1 MILCSEFEI
10 LNVAR
15 SYLSIL
21 SNLNAA
27 SKNVPPSYQAREY
40 LGNIILGIRNLD
52 ERLVGIGDWV
62 WITRNLKALYL
73 KVKSGFKRAFIENI
87 HVNSPKKNF
96 RVDVRCDK

>member
-1 MILCSEFEI
+1 MILCSEFEM

-52 ERLVGIGDWV
+52 ERLRWLGSGIGYGLQE
-62 WITRNLKALYL
+62 I
-73 KVKSGFKRAFIENI
+73 
-87 HVNSPKKNF
+87 
-96 RVDVRCDK
+96 

>member
-1 MILCSEFEI
+1 M

-52 ERLVGIGDWV
+52 EKLVGIGDWV
-62 WITRNLKALYL
+62 WITRNLAALYL
-73 KVKSGFKRAFIENI
+73 KVKREHLSKTFMSILQKRILE
-87 HVNSPKKNF
+87 
-96 RVDVRCDK
+96 